1 MKVLIATEKPFAA
14 AAVKQMKE
22 IIEAS
27 GAELI
32 LLEKYESKSQLLETV
47 KDVNAIIVR
56 SDIIDAEV
64 IAAAKDLKIIVRAGA
79 GYDNIDLDSATKH
92 NVVVM
97 NTPGQNANAVAE
109 MIFGLLILMARNN
122 YDGSAGIELKNKT
135 FGLHAFGNVAKNV
148 ARIAKGFDMKVYAFD
163 PFLTPEQIMAEGV
176 SPIEKIED
184 LYKTCQYVSL
194 HIPATPQTIKS
205 INYDLLSLM
214 PKGATLINTA
224 RKEVIDEAGL
234 LKLMADRND
243 FTYISD
249 VKPAKYEEFISDYSD
264 RVFFT
269 PKKMGAQTK
278 EANVN
283 AGLAA
288 ATQVVDYLYKGID
301 KFKLN

>member
-64 IAAAKDLKIIVRAGA
+64 IDAAKDLKIIVRAGA

-184 LYKTCQYVSL
+184 LYKIGRAHV
-194 HIPATPQTIKS
+194 
-205 INYDLLSLM
+205 
-214 PKGATLINTA
+214 
-224 RKEVIDEAGL
+224 
-234 LKLMADRND
+234 
-243 FTYISD
+243 
-249 VKPAKYEEFISDYSD
+249 
-264 RVFFT
+264 
-269 PKKMGAQTK
+269 
-278 EANVN
+278 
-283 AGLAA
+283 
-288 ATQVVDYLYKGID
+288 
-301 KFKLN
+301 